1 MRYQRR
7 VRREQTSLQSYHLY
21 DRRRRGRQP
30 HSHFDAVNQIDP
42 YEFAL
47 REINNETN
55 IKVEIANNKVN
66 IIGDINK
73 VTSIELFEAD
83 EENISANTTYYST
96 SLDVAKENELILDD
110 NTTYYYVSI
119 HDAKNVVISSKVF
132 KK

>member
-1 MRYQRR
+1 M
-7 VRREQTSLQSYHLY
+7 
-21 DRRRRGRQP
+21 
-30 HSHFDAVNQIDP
+30 
-42 YEFAL
+42 
-47 REINNETN
+47 
-55 IKVEIANNKVN
+55 
-66 IIGDINK
+66 
-73 VTSIELFEAD
+73 TSIELFEAD